1 MRKITCIVC
10 PVGCQIDI
18 TEDLK
23 ISGNQCK
30 RGEAYAKQEMIDPR
44 RMITTTLQTT
54 SLSCP
59 RLSVKTNQPLP
70 KDKIFECLHILHSM
84 IISNNVKIGDIIVS
98 NILKTGVDIIATKD
112 IRI

>member
-1 MRKITCIVC
+1 MKKITCIVC
-10 PVGCQIDI
+10 PVGCQIEISD
-18 TEDLK
+18 DLK

-30 RGEAYAKQEMIDPR
+30 RGEQYANQEMIDPR

-54 SLSCP
+54 STSCP

-70 KDKIFECLHILHSM
+70 KDKIFDCLHILHSM
-84 IISNNVKIGDIIVS
+84 IITKNVKIGDIIIS

-112 IRI
+112 MTI